1 MDEVFEILGY
11 HVDLYKDNKYVGSIK
26 IKDKDRH
33 DLGYAGRRE
42 EYVCGNVR
50 RGNKIVFVEG
60 MYTTECVPL
69 CGKIKADRYK
79 VLENAHEWR
88 NIVCS

>member
-1 MDEVFEILGY
+1 MEEVFEILGY

-60 MYTTECVPL
+60 RYITECVPL

-88 NIVCS
+88 NIVRS